1 MASHSLIAVNC
12 SSYEGSKVRND
23 LYITILVT
31 SLSDFFSF
39 LFNFLRHID
48 ILSFFFLSILIL
60 CHAFNIFS
68 YFSQDINFRKYFVF
82 CIVSSSFQLL
92 WCVVALLF

>member
-1 MASHSLIAVNC
+1 MIYV
-12 SSYEGSKVRND
+12 
-23 LYITILVT
+23 TILVI

-39 LFNFLRHID
+39 IFNFLRHID
-48 ILSFFFLSILIL
+48 ILSCFFFLSILIL
-60 CHAFNIFS
+60 CHAFNILS

-92 WCVVALLF
+92 RCVVALLF